1 MFSSSLRSATSRS
14 IPASSGSG
22 SAQARSPARGGGGR
36 APEGHLGLANL
47 LARIAGSIGAMP
59 ERLSRSA
66 LPILFTS
73 RLLDAILEDEA
84 WIKYRMG
91 VRSASN
97 MGKEL

>member
-1 MFSSSLRSATSRS
+1 
-14 IPASSGSG
+14 
-22 SAQARSPARGGGGR
+22 
-36 APEGHLGLANL
+36 
-47 LARIAGSIGAMP
+47 MP